1 MNAENYLNQLYKL
14 DNLIKSDKEEIEEL
28 RSLATSI
35 SNNISQERVQSSSN
49 NDKIT
54 DIISKIIDLEN
65 EIKEEMKRFIDLKK
79 EVRDVINK
87 VEDIDERLFLRY
99 RYIQFY
105 SWKTIGINMKCSQ
118 TQIQRIKDKAI
129 ESVNQIL
136 SNCNKEEQK

>member
-1 MNAENYLNQLYKL
+1 
-14 DNLIKSDKEEIEEL
+14 
-28 RSLATSI
+28 
-35 SNNISQERVQSSSN
+35 
-49 NDKIT
+49 
-54 DIISKIIDLEN
+54 
-65 EIKEEMKRFIDLKK
+65 MKRFIDLKK

-136 SNCNKEEQK
+136 SNYNKEEQK

>member
-136 SNCNKEEQK
+136 SNYNKEEQK